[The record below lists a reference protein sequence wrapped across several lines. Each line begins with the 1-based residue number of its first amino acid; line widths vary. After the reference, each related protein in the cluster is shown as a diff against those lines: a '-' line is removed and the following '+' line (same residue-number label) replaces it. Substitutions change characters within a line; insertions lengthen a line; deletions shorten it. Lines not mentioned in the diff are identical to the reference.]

1 MSAEAEAA
9 FTALAKR
16 FEPEPDVSS
25 GTGFGTARGLRADGR
40 IFAMLPHGQL
50 VVKLPA
56 ERCSALVD
64 AGAGQL
70 FVVGRRTMREWVV
83 IEGVDDEAW
92 AALTA
97 EALAYVRG

>member
-1 MSAEAEAA
+1 MSMDPEAA
-9 FTALAKR
+9 FTALQER
-16 FEPEPDVSS
+16 FESEPDVSS

-56 ERCSALVD
+56 ERCSALVE

-70 FVVGRRTMREWVV
+70 LVVGRRAMREWVV
-83 IEGVDDEAW
+83 IDDVDEDAW